1 MSLLLLPPNNKH
13 NNKTHPIPGEG
24 NTTPPATTTKHPT
37 THLTQ
42 KMSVV
47 SELMQETATLA
58 DTPAVIPF
66 AFQNVPEGK
75 NPGEAISIKP
85 ITVGTWFRMRPLLAA
100 IDKADVERLIARP
113 KPEGDAPE
121 DDRPTTDGTP
131 SADALVIMQRYG
143 ELVFEIVCLGI
154 HNRPGDMPRWF
165 RETLQESA
173 TWRDLYVLLNAILY
187 RLGVQSFSNS
197 ITVLKAVSPLGE
209 EEMIALQRN
218 KTAWTQKALS
228 ASSQPPTR
236 PSDTATERP
245 SPRPMP

>member
-24 NTTPPATTTKHPT
+24 NTTSPATTTKHPT

-85 ITVGTWFRMRPLLAA
+85 ITVATWFRIRPLLAA

-113 KPEGDAPE
+113 KPEGDRA
-121 DDRPTTDGTP
+121 TTDGTP
-131 SADALVIMQRYG
+131 SADTLEVMQRYG

-165 RETLQESA
+165 RETLRESA

-187 RLGVQSFSNS
+187 RLGAQSFSNS

-228 ASSQPPTR
+228 ASSQPSTK
-236 PSDTATERP
+236 PSDTATGKP
-245 SPRPMP
+245 